1 MDRWHRTRGGCTDVP
16 GKMDLSRVPVAFHH
30 IISIKHRGIKNEGFK
45 KHRKIYFFVEV
56 IIWL

>member
-1 MDRWHRTRGGCTDVP
+1 MP